1 MPNRITAKRYAAFEV
16 RDRLAAQYVLGTL
29 TPRVR
34 RRLEQLIQQD
44 PTWWENIAH
53 WQKHFSGLTPSMDD
67 HLDEQG
73 FSPAPKK
80 VWDRISLALFPRTH
94 RNAPEAPSS
103 YPTRRWPTWFT
114 PVGFACALMLGLF
127 LRPIVTPDPITP
139 TSESTQ
145 TTSLI
150 ARVQPAAY
158 FAMMSSNVEEN
169 QFALVAYQG
178 AKPGESTIRLQ
189 RNLRETNLPSETAM
203 VWMRDKSSGKLQS
216 IDTLRRINDTRFM
229 TPTEWKALKNS
240 SELLV
245 TETNDPSST
254 VIYQGDCVEL
264 SDWNAI

>member
-1 MPNRITAKRYAAFEV
+1 MPNRITAKRYASLEV

-44 PTWWENIAH
+44 PTWWESIAH

-67 HLDEQG
+67 LLDEQG

-80 VWDRISLALFPRTH
+80 VWEHISFALFPSTQRD
-94 RNAPEAPSS
+94 APNLAKNQRS
-103 YPTRRWPTWFT
+103 RLWPTWFT

-127 LRPIVTPDPITP
+127 LRPIVSTAPLIP

-150 ARVQPAAY
+150 SLVQPAAY
-158 FAMMSSNVEEN
+158 FAMMSSNIGEN
-169 QFALVAYQG
+169 QFALVAYKG
-178 AKPGESTIRLQ
+178 TKPGESTIRLQ

-203 VWMRDKSSGKLQS
+203 VWMRDKASGKLQP
-216 IDTLRRINDTRFM
+216 IDTLRRINDTRVM
-229 TPTEWKALKNS
+229 SPTEWKVLKNS

-254 VIYQGDCVEL
+254 LLYRGDNVEL
-264 SDWNAI
+264 SNWNAI

>member
-1 MPNRITAKRYAAFEV
+1 MPNRITAKRYASFEV

-34 RRLEQLIQQD
+34 CRLEQLIQQD
-44 PTWWENIAH
+44 PTWWESIAH
-53 WQKHFSGLTPSMDD
+53 WQKHFSGLTPALDD
-67 HLDEQG
+67 WLDEKQ
-73 FSPAPKK
+73 FSKAPEK
-80 VWDRISLALFPRTH
+80 VWERIAIALFPHPH
-94 RNAPEAPSS
+94 RNSVNVPLIQP
-103 YPTRRWPTWFT
+103 RHRWPTWFM
-114 PVGFACALMLGLF
+114 PVGFASALMLGLF
-127 LRPIVTPDPITP
+127 LRPIVTPDSVIPI
-139 TSESTQ
+139 SESTQ
-145 TTSLI
+145 TASLI
-150 ARVQPAAY
+150 TQVQPAAY
-158 FAMMSSNVEEN
+158 FAMMSSKVEEN

-203 VWMRDKSSGKLQS
+203 VWMRDKASGKLYP

-229 TPTEWKALKNS
+229 SPTEWKVLKNS

-245 TETNDPSST
+245 TENNDPSSA

>member
-1 MPNRITAKRYAAFEV
+1 MPNRITAKRYASFEV
-16 RDRLAAQYVLGTL
+16 RDKLAAQYVLGTL

-73 FSPAPKK
+73 FSPAPQK

-94 RNAPEAPSS
+94 RNAPDLAARQ
-103 YPTRRWPTWFT
+103 PTHRLSTWFT
-114 PVGFACALMLGLF
+114 PVGFACALMLGMF
-127 LRPIVTPDPITP
+127 LRPIMTPDPIIP

-150 ARVQPAAY
+150 SRVQPAAY
-158 FAMMSSNVEEN
+158 FAMMSSNVGEN
-169 QFALVAYQG
+169 QFALVAYKG

-189 RNLRETNLPSETAM
+189 RNLKETNLPSETAM
-203 VWMRDKSSGKLQS
+203 VWMRDKASGKLQP

-229 TPTEWKALKNS
+229 SPPEWKALKNS

-254 VIYQGDCVEL
+254 LLYRGDNVEL
-264 SDWNAI
+264 SNWNAI